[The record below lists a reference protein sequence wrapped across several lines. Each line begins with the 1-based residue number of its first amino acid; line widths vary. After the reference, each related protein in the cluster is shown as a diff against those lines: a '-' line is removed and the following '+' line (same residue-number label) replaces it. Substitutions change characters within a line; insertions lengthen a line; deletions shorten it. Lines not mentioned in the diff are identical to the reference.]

1 MSWTLQHD
9 TTTQSLA
16 DWGLSDG
23 VLTEQNLS
31 AGELSFA
38 FDGDQL
44 AAALAK
50 HRSSSTRSSPPPL
63 PLHPHSD
70 P

>member
-16 DWGLSDG
+16 DWGLSGG
-23 VLTEQNLS
+23 VLTGQNLS

-50 HRSSSTRSSPPPL
+50 TDAEIDARFALSATL
-63 PLHPHSD
+63 
-70 P
+70 